1 MPFALDANP
10 SQSEL
15 SDAVNYLLSNFNVTS
30 SIDPNSGQI
39 TGPNG
44 EILGYLYR
52 YISIKYATSFDGTVG
67 FSNVPT
73 GASYFGIRNS
83 NDATESTN
91 PADYIW
97 QQAAGGFGTTKFLY
111 YMPTGNRSIQFEID
125 TAPPSA
131 LWIVDPGTAIDLDML
146 ATSVVQNLQCGFVP
160 ANLLVPRSGSPLTPS
175 FSSIAPLL
183 YVVNI
188 GVLVNFSAAQT
199 DADVLFVNNSWRI
212 GNSSSTGYAD
222 ITKTGITIGD
232 PSSAT
237 DHAVWPNPTAM
248 ASSPASLIVPIRYKT
263 SSGYIVQ
270 INTAVQQF
278 AFLDS
283 GSKNGFAYLYQWN
296 TATPGD
302 PNGTTTFTWADN
314 STSAYTGTNGWF
326 TSISSNPG
334 TIGIQL
340 WIASKAVVD
349 AASATTTS
357 VSWTTGF
364 SKYASTGTNGSK
376 TATVSVYQ
384 WAASIPSISG
394 TSTYTWSDGSF
405 TAPSGWSTTITS
417 APSSGF
423 TLWKANVTLVDTTSA
438 VTSSI
443 GWTGASIL
451 SAGYSGANGAASR
464 ITFARV
470 ASNPAPVSGNITTVG
485 NTSFPTSGQSTTTWG
500 FAATW
505 GASDPNTSSTD
516 SLYQSDG
523 IYDATSGITTWGTP
537 YISSLKV
544 GELSAITVNT
554 GALTVSGALTVGT
567 SGQIYSSGKTSYA
580 STTAGFFLGYDGT
593 SVAGYKLKLGDGT
606 NSLGWDGSALAIVGG
621 SITAAAFKT
630 AASGAR
636 TEINTG
642 TYGSSVAVYN
652 ATGIV
657 SVIGTTGNVLKD
669 MGSGYGLEVV
679 ATGSGYGT
687 YSHSIS
693 GYGILGASIN
703 EVGIQGEST
712 NSIGVRGYGVTGL
725 YGNGSTA
732 GIYATCS
739 SGGVGVDT
747 LSFGAAGIALKA
759 QCSVGTGV
767 YAGSVSGTAL
777 AVHGLMTIDNNT
789 LVSNLSAEFWAGFK
803 WATAVSSGSSGVTL
817 SNPPTGVTVCRWLPL
832 YDTSGTLS
840 GYFPLFQ

>member
-364 SKYASTGTNGSK
+364 SKYASTGANGSK

-423 TLWKANVTLVDTTSA
+423 TLWKANVTLVDATSA

-470 ASNPAPVSGNITTVG
+470 PSNPAPVSGNITTAG
-485 NTSFPTSGQSTTTWG
+485 NTSFPSGAQSLATWG
-500 FAATW
+500 FTATW

-523 IYDATSGITTWGTP
+523 IYDAVTTNTVWGTP

-567 SGQIYSSGKTSYA
+567 SGNITTTGRSYG
-580 STTAGFFLGYDGT
+580 STTVPGFFLGYNTGSYKFDLGNATGT
-593 SVAGYKLKLGDGT
+593 TYFKYDGT
-606 NSLGWDGSALAIVGG
+606 NVSMKGG
-621 SITAAAFKT
+621 
-630 AASGAR
+630 
-636 TEINTG
+636 
-642 TYGSSVAVYN
+642 V
-652 ATGIV
+652 
-657 SVIGTTGNVLKD
+657 
-669 MGSGYGLEVV
+669 
-679 ATGSGYGT
+679 
-687 YSHSIS
+687 
-693 GYGILGASIN
+693 ILGGA
-703 EVGIQGEST
+703 
-712 NSIGVRGYGVTGL
+712 YTGL
-725 YGNGSTA
+725 SFAWPPA
-732 GIYATCS
+732 GA
-739 SGGVGVDT
+739 GGG
-747 LSFGAAGIALKA
+747 F
-759 QCSVGTGV
+759 
-767 YAGSVSGTAL
+767 YL
-777 AVHGLMTIDNNT
+777 A
-789 LVSNLSAEFWAGFK
+789 E
-803 WATAVSSGSSGVTL
+803 
-817 SNPPTGVTVCRWLPL
+817 
-832 YDTSGTLS
+832 Y
-840 GYFPLFQ
+840 